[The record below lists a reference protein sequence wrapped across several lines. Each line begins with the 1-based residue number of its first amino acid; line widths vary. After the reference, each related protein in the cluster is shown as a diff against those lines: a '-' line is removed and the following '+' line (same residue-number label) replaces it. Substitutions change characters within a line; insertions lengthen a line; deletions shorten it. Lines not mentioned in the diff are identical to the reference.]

1 MEKNLWKKFLKKN
14 VKKLWKFFKDGM
26 EDIMNSDMDEK
37 EKLLAILRKIR
48 KEHPDATAD
57 ELESLANAEMLRK

>member
-1 MEKNLWKKFLKKN
+1 
-14 VKKLWKFFKDGM
+14 
-26 EDIMNSDMDEK
+26 MDDR

-48 KEHPDATAD
+48 KEHPEASAE

>member
-1 MEKNLWKKFLKKN
+1 MEKNLWKKFL
-14 VKKLWKFFKDGM
+14 KKLWKFFKDGM

>member
-1 MEKNLWKKFLKKN
+1 M
-14 VKKLWKFFKDGM
+14 D
-26 EDIMNSDMDEK
+26 DIMNSDMDEK

>member
-1 MEKNLWKKFLKKN
+1 MKKISKKN